1 MDNIF
6 GLGNETIGLG
16 SEEFQ
21 IYNIEDH
28 AVPIFK
34 LQYWQFVCLICYYSV
49 CAIIAIFGEALI
61 IFYIARHAP
70 KNRPLN
76 DPYRLGRFSCFFQL
90 FNLCT
95 SFF

>member
-1 MDNIF
+1 MADSF

-28 AVPIFK
+28 AVPILK
-34 LQYWQFVCLICYYSV
+34 LQYWQFVCLIFYYSV

-70 KNRPLN
+70 KKRPLN
-76 DPYRLGRFSCFFQL
+76 RMILIDQVS
-90 FNLCT
+90 N
-95 SFF
+95 

>member
-1 MDNIF
+1 MENIF

-16 SEEFQ
+16 SEELQ

-28 AVPIFK
+28 ASTIFK

-76 DPYRLGRFSCFFQL
+76 RMILIDQVNIRS
-90 FNLCT
+90 
-95 SFF
+95 

>member
-1 MDNIF
+1 MENIF

-16 SEEFQ
+16 SEELQ

-28 AVPIFK
+28 ASTIFK

-49 CAIIAIFGEALI
+49 CAAIAIFGEALI

-76 DPYRLGRFSCFFQL
+76 RMILIDQVNS
-90 FNLCT
+90 
-95 SFF
+95 